1 MERLRNLDVGAL
13 ILGLIILGIGVYY
26 FLQRTLGLSM
36 PDLDWDKVWPLLV
49 IALGV
54 GMLYSAWARMG
65 KGAPSSKTPEHALAT
80 YRVPIEGRD
89 EWIAASKGS
98 A

>member
-1 MERLRNLDVGAL
+1 MERLRNLDVGAI

-36 PDLDWDKVWPLLV
+36 PDLNWDMVWPLLV

-54 GMLYSAWARMG
+54 GMLFSAWSRMG
-65 KGAPSSKTPEHALAT
+65 KGSS
-80 YRVPIEGRD
+80 GQ
-89 EWIAASKGS
+89 
-98 A
+98 